1 MILGDL
7 TQCFLQ
13 KGNFSEQRATLGDR
27 AFRWMRTLPDNLQL
41 CYASPGRPLRTYSF
55 EARQLHV
62 QYFTAVTILNKTLP
76 PASTP
81 STASL
86 LASSFVAGIFEDFLV
101 RDELRYLG
109 PIFTFYLLAAGVS
122 LLSSYRYTGL
132 WHLAEQDLQIII
144 KAQQELGKRWPSA
157 IGSLKRMTDVKEKV
171 TKCQRSTYFPENNLK
186 PEQTH
191 FFDAFGSDLCRSWD
205 VLFVNESSSVQPA
218 TRDLMTAGILQDLR
232 TPGGVYVE
240 SGHEQAGSLD
250 GQAGMSLDAPL
261 MDITLDQYGGI
272 GNWLFS
278 DWEIQGGGSLW

>member
-7 TQCFLQ
+7 TQCFLE
-13 KGNFSEQRATLGDR
+13 KESFHERRPALGDR
-27 AFRWMRTLPDNLQL
+27 AFRWMRTLPDHLQL
-41 CYASPGRPLRTYSF
+41 CFASPGRPLRTYSF

-62 QYFTAVTILNKTLP
+62 QYFTVLTILNKTLP
-76 PASTP
+76 PSTTP

-86 LASSFVAGIFEDFLV
+86 LASSFVAGIFEDFLA

-157 IGSLKRMTDVKEKV
+157 IGSLKRMTDVRDKV
-171 TKCQRSTYFPENNLK
+171 VKLQRSTYFPENNLTT
-186 PEQTH
+186 EQMQ
-191 FFDAFGSDLCRSWD
+191 FFDGFGSDLCRSWD
-205 VLFVNESSSVQPA
+205 VLFVNENSSTQQA

-232 TPGGVYVE
+232 TPGGIYTE
-240 SGHEQAGSLD
+240 SGVAVD
-250 GQAGMSLDAPL
+250 GHAGMSLDAPL
-261 MDITLDQYGGI
+261 MDISLDQYGGI
-272 GNWLFS
+272 GNWLFN
-278 DWEIQGGGSLW
+278 DWEIQGGGTLW